1 MITGLCSPGP
11 KYALPTTFAKA
22 SIKTKHPTWGTGG
35 SGAFKDGRLRSE
47 EVRFHSRRHMRVFIG
62 HYGPGPQYDVPS
74 SIGGATGNYIASTQ
88 RLLDN
93 CAVATGH
100 RATLSAADVG
110 GQPIFNTTPGS
121 HADAT
126 RRGGTAPALGCTN
139 FWRSNV
145 MVQPHERLTGVLR
158 KDAPPNV
165 WTEHK
170 ASLGQTKLQ
179 EEMKA
184 SLRERYREV
193 PKAPFRMVTDMLAEP
208 CAAPMGGQT
217 GGKCHTR
224 GAFLCLLHP
233 CCSSHRGVS
242 PRRRPLAANFG
253 SGSCRTDYGGYGGVE
268 AGWRE
273 SKIYKVT

>member
-208 CAAPMGGQT
+208 CARSQGLKPAESVPHEERSSACCTPAAPHTVGFRLDAGLSRPTSARARAGQT
-217 GGKCHTR
+217 T
-224 GAFLCLLHP
+224 
-233 CCSSHRGVS
+233 
-242 PRRRPLAANFG
+242 AA
-253 SGSCRTDYGGYGGVE
+253 T
-268 AGWRE
+268 AGWRRGGARARF
-273 SKIYKVT
+273 TR